1 MRILA
6 SCPLATAAIMAHH
19 QALCFY
25 CATSAKKKKKL
36 DPFFVRSLSRS
47 LALSLF
53 ISALNDCFKP
63 VSFLYCVS
71 YECGMCSLFPFFFF

>member
-25 CATSAKKKKKL
+25 CATSAGKKKNRI
-36 DPFFVRSLSRS
+36 PFL
-47 LALSLF
+47 LALSH
-53 ISALNDCFKP
+53 ALLLCLSSSVP
-63 VSFLYCVS
+63 
-71 YECGMCSLFPFFFF
+71 